1 MYWCCCVCVRA
12 GKVVSRTMVVNGSV
26 SLSTATGAMN
36 LFLLR
41 PSTKRYHAVGSVSR
55 KSPVSTENEIGKSG
69 FLHGSRKIALSIHLF
84 STEHAHSVE
93 KICFR
98 LSTHIQSKKV
108 VGLTGCARRTGQSK
122 TLRKTS
128 HRLSHHHKHTPTHPY
143 QVPRYRTVVSYNSAD
158 ASLVAITVS
167 ASRRSQHGTFLLL

>member
-93 KICFR
+93 KSGRFDWMCPSDWSVENVEKNIAS
-98 LSTHIQSKKV
+98 LIPSPQTH
-108 VGLTGCARRTGQSK
+108 A
-122 TLRKTS
+122 
-128 HRLSHHHKHTPTHPY
+128 HTPIPGTK
-143 QVPRYRTVVSYNSAD
+143 VPHSSI
-158 ASLVAITVS
+158 LQQ
-167 ASRRSQHGTFLLL
+167 RRR